1 MTALDT
7 NVVVRIITK
16 DDEEQ
21 LRRAEAL
28 IEAGPCV
35 VSETVLL
42 EAAWVLKS
50 SFGASYLQIEQ
61 DFRALLGM
69 RNVHAAHPQWILQ
82 ALDGIVAG
90 LDAADAFHRASVEDA
105 ERLVTLDRTFVRKA
119 KGIQGI
125 PVELL

>member
-7 NVVVRIITK
+7 DVVVRIITK

-35 VSETVLL
+35 VSETVML

-61 DFRALLGM
+61 DFRAQLGM
-69 RNVHAAHPQWILQ
+69 RNVHAVHPQRTLH
-82 ALDGIVAG
+82 ALDGIAAG
-90 LDAADAFHRASVEDA
+90 LDVVDAFHRASAEDA
-105 ERLVTLDRTFVRKA
+105 ERLVTFDRTFARKA
-119 KGIQGI
+119 KDIQGV
-125 PVELL
+125 PVEVL